1 MTLKVLIVEDNPDDS
16 ELLIRRLRRLA
27 DHSFEFTVA
36 PSGQDGL
43 HALTLSTPELIFL
56 DFNLTDMNALT
67 FLERLSRLPLKT
79 VVITLTGNGDE
90 KSAVSALKAG
100 AMDYLSKNNLDS
112 ETLKRT
118 IDSALERHRLNEQL
132 VSTQLQM
139 SRMIQETPVGMCLL
153 DADLNFLTVNE
164 KFAQV
169 AHIPL
174 EDMAGHT
181 YSSVPSPLLQQ
192 LEWMCKRVLLSG
204 RSFRDMEI
212 STGYGMG
219 TEFHLVSIYPISN
232 QPGMIQWIGITVT
245 DITRSKRDAL
255 LLQESQNQ
263 LNLTLEATRVGT
275 WKWDQSSGELS
286 WLGQTAH
293 IFGFQHFPS
302 QPMLQDLL
310 DHLHS
315 EDQSSFEACLHDS
328 LQSNRDFA
336 LEIRIPRPDGSNRW
350 VMTRGRPDLTA
361 STPQVL
367 GTLVDITDLKEAE
380 LALREI
386 SQAQQRFVNDA
397 AHELRAP
404 LTAIQGNLDLIHRYA
419 NMADEDKEEALADV
433 AREATRL
440 SRLVQDMLA
449 LAKGDA
455 GTELRMEEFS
465 VGSVL
470 DDAVRSTSMLTRAH
484 NLQVSDFEDVN
495 ILGDYDRLKQVLVI
509 LLDNASKYTPEGG
522 DIRVHLEVQGQKVLL
537 HVSDTGMGIAEEDQP
552 RIFERFYRGQLSR
565 EKDPGGTGLGL
576 PIAQWIIEK
585 HGGKIS
591 LQSQVGKGTT
601 LTVHLPVLKEVASS

>member
-16 ELLIRRLRRLA
+16 ELLIRRLRRLP

-67 FLERLSRLPLKT
+67 FLDRLSQLSVKT

-100 AMDYLSKNNLDS
+100 AMDYLSKNNLDA

-132 VSTQLQM
+132 VSTQLQI

-153 DADLNFLTVNE
+153 DRDLNFLNVND
-164 KFAQV
+164 KFAQF
-169 AHIPL
+169 AHLRL
-174 EDMAGHT
+174 EDMAAVP
-181 YSSVPSPLLQQ
+181 YSSLASPLLHQ

-204 RSFRDMEI
+204 KPFRDVEI
-212 STGYGMG
+212 STGTGLQ
-219 TEFHLVSIYPISN
+219 TEFYLVNIYPISN
-232 QPGMIQWIGITVT
+232 QPGVILWIGITVT
-245 DITRSKRDAL
+245 DITKSKRDAL

-275 WKWDQSSGELS
+275 WKWDCMADELS

-293 IFGFQHFPS
+293 IFGLKPFPE
-302 QPMLQDLL
+302 QPRLEHLLASLHPEDHEKFERCLQESL
-310 DHLHS
+310 DH
-315 EDQSSFEACLHDS
+315 QT
-328 LQSNRDFA
+328 DFA
-336 LEIRIPRPDGSNRW
+336 VELRIPKPDGSIRW
-350 VMTRGRPDLTA
+350 VMARGRSDLQGKN
-361 STPQVL
+361 PQVL

-404 LTAIQGNLDLIHRYA
+404 LTAIQGNLDLIHRYS
-419 NMADEDKEEALADV
+419 NMAEEDKEEALADV

-465 VGSVL
+465 LGTVL
-470 DDAVRSTSMLTRAH
+470 EDAVKATTMLTREH
-484 NLQVSDFEDVN
+484 LLEVSEFEDVC

-509 LLDNASKYTPEGG
+509 LLDNASKYTPTGG
-522 DIRVHLEVQGQKVLL
+522 QIRVHLERSGQQVLI

-552 RIFERFYRGQLSR
+552 RVFERFYRGQLSR

-576 PIAQWIIEK
+576 PIAKWIIEK

-591 LQSQVGKGTT
+591 LQSQLGIGSTIT
-601 LTVHLPVLKEVASS
+601 LHLPVLKEVASS

>member
-16 ELLIRRLRRLA
+16 ELLIRRLRRLP
-27 DHSFEFTVA
+27 DHTFEFTVA

-43 HALTLSTPELIFL
+43 HALTLNTPELIFL

-67 FLERLSRLPLKT
+67 FLERLSQLPLKT

-100 AMDYLSKNNLDS
+100 ALDYLSKNNLDS

-132 VSTQLQM
+132 VSTQLQI

-153 DADLNFLTVNE
+153 DSDLNFLNVNE
-164 KFAQV
+164 KFAQF
-169 AHIPL
+169 AHFPL
-174 EDMAGHT
+174 DDMAGT
-181 YSSVPSPLLQQ
+181 SYSSIPSPLLQQ

-204 RSFRDMEI
+204 RSFRDVEV
-212 STGYGMG
+212 STGQGMHA
-219 TEFHLVSIYPISN
+219 EFYLVNIYPISN
-232 QPGMIQWIGITVT
+232 QPGVILWIGITVT
-245 DITRSKRDAL
+245 DITRSKQDAL

-263 LNLTLEATRVGT
+263 LNLTLEATKVGT
-275 WKWDQSSGELS
+275 WKWNPSTGEID

-293 IFGFQHFPS
+293 MFGFDHFPMRPS
-302 QPMLQDLL
+302 LQDLL
-310 DHLHS
+310 SGIHP
-315 EDQSSFEACLHDS
+315 EDQSSFEEH
-328 LQSNRDFA
+328 LQSSLSNHQDFA
-336 LEIRIPRPDGSNRW
+336 LEIRIPRLDGSNRW
-350 VMTRGRPDLTA
+350 VMARGRADL
-361 STPQVL
+361 SGPTPQVL

-404 LTAIQGNLDLIHRYA
+404 LTAIQGNLDLIHRYS

-455 GTELRMEEFS
+455 GTELRMEEFDLS
-465 VGSVL
+465 SVL
-470 DDAVRSTSMLTRAH
+470 EDALKSTSMLTREH
-484 NLQVSDFEDVN
+484 QLQVSDLPEVD

-509 LLDNASKYTPEGG
+509 LLDNASKYTPAGG
-522 DIRVHLEVQGQKVLL
+522 EIRVNMESTGRHALI

-576 PIAQWIIEK
+576 PIAKWIVEK
-585 HGGKIS
+585 HGGKIT
-591 LQSQVGKGTT
+591 LQSTLGVGTT
-601 LTVHLPVLKEVASS
+601 LTLHLPVLKEVASH